1 MDAGFRAA
9 LGSISRSRGLVR
21 AATAVMIGLL
31 LAACIAIWLLRLGAI
46 ADTEADDHRLGVVLA
61 EQTARTFQAVDVA
74 LQEVSDRIASS
85 GVNDLETLHDL
96 FGGLDVHEAL
106 AKRLIDL
113 PQAEAF
119 SIIDATGHLV
129 NASRQW
135 SMPDYSRATQDY
147 FRHFANAPDPNPYI
161 SEPGTSRSSGAPTVF
176 LVRRLTASDGR
187 FLGIVSAPI
196 LLGYFDA
203 FFAKTGLSKG
213 TGVTILRRDGTI
225 LVRFPAGEVA
235 PGTRIAPTAGWYQR
249 VAEGGGHFRSS
260 RAFAD
265 HTPIFVSV
273 HPLTLYPIVVDI
285 TRSEA
290 AALARWWRQAIAIGL
305 GALAA
310 TASLALLLRALGRQI
325 TLIEASQDRIT
336 QQVATIQAN
345 EAHLATQSALLETT
359 LAHMSQGIMLIDAGG
374 TLQVANQRVAELLD
388 LPEDLLARRPPVA
401 DVLRLVWGRD
411 EFGPR
416 VGTFEHWFGDF
427 QKAHSGQ
434 MWVEEHRPSN
444 GTILEVRSNRLSDGG
459 AVRTFTDMTE
469 QRRAA
474 EKLQYANVL
483 LTAQMEASPDGIL
496 VVDANRNITSFNQRF
511 VDIWQLPP
519 SPLVGTDAGK
529 SLASALA
536 LMHEPQ
542 KFKARVRYLYDHPD
556 QASFD
561 EIHTIDGRFIDTS
574 SMSLYT
580 QDGKDLGRIWFFRD
594 VTETRQA
601 EATLRAARDDATRSA
616 QAKAEFLAMM
626 SHEIRSPMSGLLG
639 VVELLGDTGL
649 DPEQREMID
658 LLHGSG
664 TSLLRVLNDVLDFS
678 KIDAGKVELEPE
690 PTELRQ
696 FVSGLLASMAPN
708 AAAKGLSLT
717 AAVDGELP
725 TWIATDPTRLRQ
737 ILVNLLGNATKF
749 TAIGSVRLSVSAAT
763 MPDGRFLE
771 FAVSDSGIGIAP
783 DVSQRLFEPFTQ
795 ADASTTRK
803 FGGTGLGLTISRRL
817 ARLLGGDIEVASD
830 PGHGSVFTLSI
841 PLVQVEHAPA
851 AAVQHA
857 PAQDVARA
865 ALRVLVAEDQSTNR
879 WLIERQLKRLGYSV
893 TAVEDGR
900 AAHVALQ
907 AADYDLLITD
917 CNMPEVDGLALTQL
931 IRAGE
936 TTHGTPRMPILG
948 LTADVTAAMRD
959 RCLAAGMNTVVAKPI
974 DLHHLQATIA
984 MLLQLAPTAT
994 TATEAITAADAVT
1007 AIGSHANAVFDPAP
1021 CHELFADD
1029 AAEVQE
1035 WLHAYLDAETEWLE
1049 GIAQSADAGDRDA
1062 LAATAHKLAG
1072 ASLAVGAMQLGAL
1085 GRRLEAAAAQAPEP
1099 ELRRLA
1105 AEVGTAARDARDAIL
1120 RYMTAPSMTP
1130 PADAAPLVTLPETV
1144 A

>member
-1 MDAGFRAA
+1 MDAGFPAA

-21 AATAVMIGLL
+21 AATAVMVGLL
-31 LAACIAIWLLRLGAI
+31 LAACIAIWLLRQGAI
-46 ADTEADDHRLGVVLA
+46 ADTEDDDHRLGVVLA
-61 EQTARTFQAVDVA
+61 EQTARTFQSVDLA
-74 LQEVSDRIASS
+74 LQEVSDKIAGS
-85 GVNDLETLHDL
+85 GVNDLKTLHDM
-96 FGGLDVHEAL
+96 FGGLEVHEAL

-129 NASRQW
+129 NLSRQW
-135 SMPDYSRATQDY
+135 PVPDYSLAHEDY
-147 FRHFANAPDPNPYI
+147 FRHFADAPDPSPYI
-161 SEPGTSRSSGAPTVF
+161 SEPTTNRFSGAPTVF
-176 LVRRLTASDGR
+176 LVRRVNGSDGR
-187 FLGIVSAPI
+187 FLGVVGAPI

-225 LVRFPAGEVA
+225 LVRFPAAEVA
-235 PGTRIAPTAGWYQR
+235 PGTRISPTAGWYQR
-249 VAEGGGHFRSS
+249 VAAGGGYFRSS

-265 HTPIFVSV
+265 HAPIFISV

-285 TRSEA
+285 TRTEA

-310 TASLALLLRALGRQI
+310 TASLALLLRALGWQI

-336 QQVATIQAN
+336 QQVATIQAS

-359 LAHMSQGIMLIDAGG
+359 LAHMSQGIMLIDAGA
-374 TLQVANQRVAELLD
+374 TLQVANRRVAELLD
-388 LPEDLLARRPPVA
+388 LPEDMLATRPPIA

-434 MWVEEHRPSN
+434 MWIEEHRPSN
-444 GTILEVRSNRLSDGG
+444 GTILEVRSSRLSDGG
-459 AVRTFTDMTE
+459 AVRTFTDITE

-511 VDIWQLPP
+511 VDTWRLPP
-519 SPLVGTDAGK
+519 SLLVGTNAGK
-529 SLASALA
+529 SLVSALT
-536 LMHEPQ
+536 LMQEPQ
-542 KFKARVRYLYDHPD
+542 KYEARVQYLYDHPD

-561 EIHTIDGRFIDTS
+561 EIHTVDGRFIDS
-574 SMSLYT
+574 RSVSLYT

-594 VTETRQA
+594 VTASKQA

-616 QAKAEFLAMM
+616 QAKSEFLAMM

-639 VVELLGDTGL
+639 VVELLGDTAL
-649 DPEQREMID
+649 DPEQREMVD

-678 KIDAGKVELEPE
+678 KIDAGKVELELE
-690 PTELRQ
+690 PTDLRQ
-696 FVSGLLASMAPN
+696 FISGLLATMAPN

-717 AAVDGELP
+717 AAVAGELP

-749 TAIGSVRLSVSAAT
+749 TATGSVRLSINGAT
-763 MPDGRFLE
+763 GPDGSFLQ

-783 DVSQRLFEPFTQ
+783 DVIQRLFEPFTQ
-795 ADASTTRK
+795 ADASTTRT

-817 ARLLGGDIEVASD
+817 ARLLGGDIAVTSE
-830 PGHGSVFTLSI
+830 PGQGSTFTLRV
-841 PLVQVEHAPA
+841 PLVQVEHTA
-851 AAVQHA
+851 AASTQQA
-857 PAQDVARA
+857 PAQDAARA
-865 ALRVLVAEDQSTNR
+865 ALRILVAEDQSTNR

-893 TAVEDGR
+893 TAVENGR
-900 AAHVALQ
+900 AAHVALH

-917 CNMPEVDGLALTQL
+917 CHMPEIDGLALTQL
-931 IRAGE
+931 IRADE
-936 TTHGTPRMPILG
+936 TTRGAPRMPILG
-948 LTADVTAAMRD
+948 LTADVTTAMRE

-984 MLLQLAPTAT
+984 MLLRLAPTAA
-994 TATEAITAADAVT
+994 TATEAVTAA
-1007 AIGSHANAVFDPAP
+1007 GSHANAVFDPAP
-1021 CHELFADD
+1021 CRELFADD
-1029 AAEVQE
+1029 AAEAQE
-1035 WLHAYLDAETEWLE
+1035 WLQAYLDAETEWLE
-1049 GIAQSADAGDRDA
+1049 SIAQSAATGDRDA
-1062 LAATAHKLAG
+1062 LAATAHKLAS
-1072 ASLAVGAMQLGAL
+1072 ASLAVGAIQLGAL
-1085 GRRLEAAAAQAPEP
+1085 GRRLEQAASHAPEP
-1099 ELRRLA
+1099 ELRQLA
-1105 AEVGTAARDARDAIL
+1105 GEVGTAARDARDAIV
-1120 RYMTAPSMTP
+1120 RYMTTPSITP
-1130 PADAAPLVTLPETV
+1130 PADAAPLVTVPETV